1 MARRSQR
8 LVKQNFA
15 LAFTYNA
22 LTVLLAVLGLLGL
35 AALLW
40 ALRSGQYDDL
50 DGAAQRI
57 LFDDD
62 DGDEQARGKK
72 PLGKAGV
79 IFRHARSFSL
89 WTSRDHLSHSPMPAG
104 ADWGADF
111 GGGLGLNA
119 GRRPA

>member
-8 LVKQNFA
+8 LVKQNFT

-62 DGDEQARGKK
+62 DGDEQARG
-72 PLGKAGV
+72 
-79 IFRHARSFSL
+79 
-89 WTSRDHLSHSPMPAG
+89 
-104 ADWGADF
+104 
-111 GGGLGLNA
+111 
-119 GRRPA
+119 